1 MKSVEVDVDE
11 LWMFILRRYFPND
24 ERSGE
29 EWSIVQQQHPA
40 RRDPKKADILIRI
53 VSGGYMT
60 NMFFLEDKRYKYE
73 ARSSTWASA
82 LTQLENYMKE
92 SKHQLITRQRQSP
105 RDLYGAVN
113 IGRHVRFYVMGKNYT
128 TLSDLMP
135 KHDNSPYEIRRDE
148 LSVDRILMYWHDQG
162 MKYADWR

>member
-1 MKSVEVDVDE
+1 MKSVEADVDE

-40 RRDPKKADILIRI
+40 HRDPKKADILIRI
-53 VSGGYMT
+53 VSGGQMM

-73 ARSSTWASA
+73 GRSSTWESA
-82 LTQLENYMKE
+82 LKQLERYMKK
-92 SKHQLITRQRQSP
+92 SKLQQLARKHQPLL
-105 RDLYGAVN
+105 DLYGAVN
-113 IGRHVRFYVMGKNYT
+113 IGRHLRFYVMGKQYD

-135 KHDNSPYEIRRDE
+135 KPDGSPYEVKRDE
-148 LSVDRILMYWHDQG
+148 LSVDQILMYWHDQG
-162 MKYADWR
+162 MRHADWR